1 MSVRSADQTRQFR
14 QRVLGQFDRDAR
26 RANAVTRPRIHL
38 GMASGVIPKG
48 ALCDVTC
55 EPTELNGA
63 LASRSRVIASE
74 TQAAAP
80 STATLTYAWLRVAR
94 RQFMATDTNVSTN
107 RYHDAI
113 EVGLCI

>member
-1 MSVRSADQTRQFR
+1 MRRRESIDRSVCDCRSGAPTKRGNF
-14 QRVLGQFDRDAR
+14 VSGFW
-26 RANAVTRPRIHL
+26 ANLTVTP
-38 GMASGVIPKG
+38 
-48 ALCDVTC
+48 
-55 EPTELNGA
+55 LNGA

-94 RQFMATDTNVSTN
+94 RQFMATNTNVSTN